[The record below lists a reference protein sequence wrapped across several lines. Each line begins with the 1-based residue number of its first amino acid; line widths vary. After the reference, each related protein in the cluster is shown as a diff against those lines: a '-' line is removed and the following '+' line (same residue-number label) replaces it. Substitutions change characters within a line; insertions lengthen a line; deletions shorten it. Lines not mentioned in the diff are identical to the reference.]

1 MIYECIKPFEVDR
14 YEDEERDYDPIG
26 VLTIE
31 KGSLWERRRNSSDYE
46 VMLDNIE
53 SGEWLG
59 MGFDTLKSAF
69 ALTAWEEV
77 KT

>member
-14 YEDEERDYDPIG
+14 YEDEERDDDPIG

-69 ALTAWEEV
+69 VLTAWEEV
-77 KT
+77 KG